1 MNKKVYKT
9 LEFDKII
16 NILTELAGSS
26 QGKKYC
32 ENLTPITDIEKIKER
47 QQETSDAVSRLF
59 RFGNISFSGI
69 TDVSVFR
76 QRLDIGGSLNPS
88 ELLAIAGILSV
99 AGTAVRYEDQAKGSR
114 GYNGDTDDKKSG
126 DSLTNYFD
134 SLSPVTDLKVR
145 IQSTIISADEIADD
159 ATPLLRSIRREMNG
173 FNEKI
178 RSEMNRLLTG
188 KVKDFLQDS
197 IVTERDGR
205 YCIPVKSEY
214 KSQVAGIVHD
224 QSASGQTLFIEPL
237 SAVKLNN
244 ELKELEIK
252 ERKEIE
258 RFLSE
263 ISSEAAEHITEIDTD
278 YKMLSELDFIFAKG
292 NLAINMNAVAPILN
306 ADGRINLKKARH
318 PLLDQE
324 KVVPIDINLG
334 IDFNQLII
342 TGPNTGG
349 KTVTLKTVG
358 LLTLMAQAGLHIPA
372 GDRSEMAVFHNI
384 YADIGDEQSIEQ
396 SLSTFSGHMTNI
408 VKILHSVEQ
417 SGNQSLVMFDELC
430 AGTDPVEGA
439 ALATSILNEL
449 HREGI
454 RTLATTHYSEL
465 KVYALSTD
473 GVENASCEF
482 SIETLSPTYRL
493 LIGIPGKS
501 NAFSISKKLGLSD
514 TIIGDAKERIAQ
526 EDQSFED
533 MISDLEEK
541 RLAMERAEDKIRRD
555 NESVESLRAEIMKE
569 KKSLEMQKANLLAE
583 AHQDAARILKEAKD
597 EADQTIKTFRKMKT
611 DSPDMQK
618 MEQMRTGIGKK
629 LSDAQSKTAVVTKLV
644 PSPNGT
650 VKAKNIKVG
659 DKVRVLSMNVT
670 GTVHTLPDK
679 RGELQVTMGIMTTK
693 VKLTDIE
700 MVPETSTADAF
711 RKKKRDVGSAEK
723 SASPSTASFG
733 KASSISPE
741 IKLLGM
747 TVDEAVSKLDKYIDD
762 AYMSHLKE
770 VRIVHGKGTGAL
782 RTAVQHYL
790 DGNAYVKTHHPA
802 AFGEGDA
809 GVTIAEFY

>member
-16 NILTELAGSS
+16 AILTELAGSA

-32 ENLTPITDIEKIKER
+32 ENLTPITDIEKITER
-47 QQETSDAVSRLF
+47 QQETADAVSRLF

-69 TDVSVFR
+69 TDVATFR

-114 GYNGDTDDKKSG
+114 GYKGEIDSEKSG
-126 DSLTNYFD
+126 DSLTNYFE
-134 SLSPVTDLKVR
+134 SLSPVTELKTR
-145 IQSTIISADEIADD
+145 IQSTIISSDEIADD

-214 KSQVAGIVHD
+214 KSQVPGIVHD

-252 ERKEIE
+252 EKKEIE
-258 RFLSE
+258 RFLAE

-278 YKMLSELDFIFAKG
+278 YRMLSELDFIFAKG
-292 NLAINMNAVAPILN
+292 NLALNMNAVAPLLN

-514 TIIGDAKERIAQ
+514 AIIGDAKERIAQ

-555 NESVESLRAEIMKE
+555 NESVELLRAEIMKE

-583 AHQDAARILKEAKD
+583 ANQDAARILKEAKD

-618 MEQMRTGIGKK
+618 MEQMRTGLGKK

-650 VKAKNIKVG
+650 VKAKNIKIG

-679 RGELQVTMGIMTTK
+679 RGELQVTMGIMTSK

-711 RKKKRDVGSAEK
+711 RKKKREAGSAEK
-723 SASPSTASFG
+723 SSNPSTASFG

-762 AYMSHLKE
+762 AYLSHLKE